1 MYVYSSGRGMYL
13 EVEIDVGRAGNKV
26 LFVNGEGERCYLVL
40 TTCIPRHS
48 PYKITCALKEH
59 TIILIN
65 DPLRYPVSHFPH
77 FFLFPL
83 FPTDVEPSPAMHIG
97 IHINIYVV

>member
-48 PYKITCALKEH
+48 PYKIKCALKEH

-97 IHINIYVV
+97 IHINI

>member
-13 EVEIDVGRAGNKV
+13 EVENDVGRAGKKV

-48 PYKITCALKEH
+48 PYKIKCALKEH
-59 TIILIN
+59 TIMT
-65 DPLRYPVSHFPH
+65 PYPVSHFPH
-77 FFLFPL
+77 FSLIPL
-83 FPTDVEPSPAMHIG
+83 FPTDVEPSPAMYIG
-97 IHINIYVV
+97 IHINI